1 MIRRLR
7 EKIANS
13 SQSSENAPPS
23 DGGARR
29 QVSSRRAFLKG
40 FGTAALAGA
49 VPLATGLVRV
59 QVAGASSGSPSLNI
73 DARPHEALRK
83 RIDAAAM
90 DNKVRVPPHHNNGD
104 EARYEDGIAN
114 YTKGFPHNQFGE
126 VDPGVYAA
134 YQAAVES
141 GKSADFDHLT
151 MGGNVPLVDPQAGLC
166 FDLETLDV
174 SQHSIPPFDT
184 LSSAGL
190 AAQAVEV
197 YWQALARDVLFSQYD
212 SDSTTLD
219 AAAELGSLPAF
230 QGPREYRGKVTA
242 RTLFRG
248 FTPADLIGPYVSQ
261 FFLQQFT
268 IGAIPVS
275 GYMITLSLGE
285 GGSNYMTDTTS
296 WLKVQNGQ
304 TPFAS
309 AHPDPQLRYPRS
321 GRDLAE
327 YVHNDVLYQEYLN
340 AALMLAGMHAPL
352 NAGNPYDSLKSETG
366 FITFGFPMIQV
377 LVAEVIARALKN
389 AWFQKWFVHR
399 ALRPEEFGGLV
410 HFTKTRARDYPLHP
424 SVLLSIAVGATFD
437 RTGYYLIP
445 HSYPEGSPQHPSYP
459 SGHATAAGAAV
470 TILKW
475 FFKETTRI
483 VDIGTPLVATPDGI
497 GVTPYTGPDAEQMT
511 VGGELNK
518 LASNVGFGRIFSG
531 IHWRSDV
538 AQGML
543 LGEAV
548 AISLLRDQAD
558 LYNEDYHGF
567 TFTKFNGE
575 KITV

>member
-7 EKIANS
+7 GKIANS
-13 SQSSENAPPS
+13 SQNLEVGSPT
-23 DGGARR
+23 GGSARR

-59 QVAGASSGSPSLNI
+59 QVASGSPLLNV
-73 DARPHEALRK
+73 DARPHEAFRK
-83 RIDAAAM
+83 RVDAAVM
-90 DNKVRVPPHHNNGD
+90 DHKVRVPPHNNNSD
-104 EARYEDGIAN
+104 ETRYQNGIAN

-126 VDPGVYAA
+126 VDAAAYSA
-134 YQAAVES
+134 YQAAVET

-151 MGGNVPLVDPQAGLC
+151 MGGSVPLVDPQAGLC

-184 LSSAGL
+184 LSSPGI
-190 AAQAVEV
+190 AAQAIEV
-197 YWQALARDVLFSQYD
+197 YWQALARDVPFSDYG
-212 SDSTTLD
+212 SDPTALD

-230 QGPREYRGKVTA
+230 QGPRDHRGKVTA
-242 RTLFRG
+242 QTLFRG
-248 FTPADLIGPYVSQ
+248 FTPADVVGPYVSQ

-268 IGAIPVS
+268 VGAIPVS
-275 GYMITLSLGE
+275 GYMTTLSLRD
-285 GGSNYMTDTTS
+285 GGSDYLTDTTS
-296 WLKVQNGQ
+296 WLKAQNGQ

-309 AHPDPQLRYPRS
+309 PHPDPQLRYPRN

-340 AALMLAGMHAPL
+340 AALMLAGLHAPL
-352 NAGNPYDSLKSETG
+352 NAGNPYASLRSESG

-377 LVAEVIARALKN
+377 LVAEAVARAIKN

-399 ALRPEEFGGLV
+399 VLRPEEFGGLI
-410 HFTKTRARDYPLHP
+410 HFTKSRSRDYPLHP
-424 SVLLSIAVGATFD
+424 SVLLSNAVGTTFD
-437 RTGYYLIP
+437 RTGHYLIP
-445 HSYPEGSPQHPSYP
+445 QSYPEGCPQHPSYP

-475 FFKETTRI
+475 FFNENVRI
-483 VDIGTPLVATPDGI
+483 VDIGTPVVATPDGI
-497 GVTPYTGPDAEQMT
+497 GVTAYTGPDAGQMT

-518 LASNVGFGRIFSG
+518 LASNVAFARKFAG
-531 IHWRSDV
+531 IHWRQD
-538 AQGML
+538 AMQGML
-543 LGEAV
+543 LGEQV
-548 AISLLRDQAD
+548 AISLLRDQAH

-567 TFTKFNGE
+567 TFTTFNGE